1 MLWYIIR
8 EKYLNN
14 GYFIILVLLEH
25 IHAANYIMDV
35 VHSYLC
41 SWSHTIID
49 HAMVHYGLE
58 LELFHLHPTFYT
70 RLDTSI

>member
-1 MLWYIIR
+1 MYHSMIDYCMRPRANLVFRPIRHFALVLDLR

-35 VHSYLC
+35 VHSYPKNLKNSTC
-41 SWSHTIID
+41 GRS
-49 HAMVHYGLE
+49 
-58 LELFHLHPTFYT
+58 
-70 RLDTSI
+70 